1 MTKYGYV
8 RKGFPTSEKDQ
19 LTGILSYGCDEVFLE
34 AHSLMEFREL
44 DILLSVLKMGDV
56 LVVTNLKVFGKK
68 FQGLRSL
75 IDLCRDKQVQL
86 ISLEDQL
93 DSNKAYD
100 FFDLLDLLGRIDFA
114 CRSERTKQQ
123 IQLSREIG
131 QTIGR
136 PAIDKKK
143 IERIY
148 YLYHD
153 KKWAMRKIATECD
166 VSLGSVYK
174 YIHQEAPCQKKESVG

>member
-1 MTKYGYV
+1 MTTYGYV
-8 RKGFPTSEKDQ
+8 RKGFPTSEKEQ
-19 LTGILSYGCDEVFLE
+19 LTGILSYGCDEVFIE
-34 AHSLMEFREL
+34 SHSLREFREL
-44 DILLSVLKMGDV
+44 DALLAVLKKGDV

-68 FQGLRSL
+68 FKDFNTIVES
-75 IDLCRDKQVQL
+75 CRNKHVQL
-86 ISLEDQL
+86 ISLDDQL
-93 DSNKAYD
+93 DSQEVYG
-100 FFDLLDLLGRIDFA
+100 FYELLHLLVETDFA

-136 PAIDKKK
+136 PTIGQKKV
-143 IERIY
+143 ERIY

-153 KKWAMRKIATECD
+153 KKWAMRKIAAECD

-174 YIHQEAPCQKKESVG
+174 YIHQDAPCQTRESVR